1 MMRYCLK
8 SNEQRI
14 VLLEGWLD
22 TTTAPLFEEELRSN
36 LHNIECLA
44 LDMEKLE
51 YLSLA
56 GLHVVL
62 AAQKHMSK
70 QGQMC
75 C

>member
-1 MMRYCLK
+1 M
-8 SNEQRI
+8 
-14 VLLEGWLD
+14 D

-56 GLHVVL
+56 GLRVVL